1 MYVILSM
8 ILSGSI
14 LLLLFIV
21 LKKIFKESFDYKL
34 QITVLKVCLL
44 LFILPLSFI
53 RDLADIVLYDI
64 SGINFTDMTLIKGS
78 IPTVIFTDGDIVVNP
93 AMHTMIGIFIL
104 WLLLACAICAYHLFL
119 YWKSK
124 KFAFSSAEAI
134 QSDPLCSFLKDQAK
148 AMNIGRE
155 IKLYQS
161 NAIVSAYTMG
171 TLHPVIIL
179 PANRVEAEQ
188 KIIILHELRHIKNH
202 DTLINFL
209 CLICKG
215 IYWFNPF
222 IYVLDSLL
230 KQTMELACD
239 NWVTQQLNQDSKFLY
254 AHLIITMSRKQSLS
268 GKYSSYFT
276 KNQKRIEER
285 VDCIMNKPRKHNFRH
300 FIATIAAVVAI
311 ALSSIPAFASPS
323 VQILSISADFLSE
336 LSYDSNV
343 TASYQEYGPDY
354 DDIWDVADTIE
365 LPIIYDKQFISIDGQ
380 IYDMTDGLP
389 EPRINCDHVFT
400 DGKYTEH
407 LVKSNGGCVIRFF
420 ASQRCQKCSC
430 VEKGELLNELSYPKC
445 PH

>member
-230 KQTMELACD
+230 KQTMELVCD
-239 NWVTQQLNQDSKFLY
+239 DWVTQQLNQDSKFLY
-254 AHLIITMSRKQSLS
+254 ARLIITMSRKQSLS

-276 KNQKRIEER
+276 KNQKKLEER
-285 VDCIMNKPRKHNFRH
+285 VDCIMNKQHKNNFRH
-300 FIATIAAVVAI
+300 FIATITAVVAI

-323 VQILSISADFLSE
+323 IQILRGDDADFFGLNSPKVIG
-336 LSYDSNV
+336 SYYD
-343 TASYQEYGPDY
+343 YGSDY
-354 DDIWDVADTIE
+354 DDIWDIEDTAEI
-365 LPIIYDKQFISIDGQ
+365 PIIYDEQFISKDGQ
-380 IYDMTDGLP
+380 IYDMTDGFP
-389 EPRINCDHVFT
+389 EPRFNCDHVFT
-400 DGKYTEH
+400 DGEYMDH
-407 LVKSNGGCVIRFF
+407 LVKSNGGCVIRYF
-420 ASQRCQKCSC
+420 ASQRCQKCGH
-430 VEKGELLNELSYPKC
+430 VERGELLNELSYLKC